1 MYVVCR
7 GSVRLY
13 SDFYESDIIVASPL
27 ALATKLSEDAEEGTL
42 HQRLFVCLL
51 SHRTPVTSGFKKWLQ
66 KMRPVCFCIACML
79 ARMHA
84 HGCSTCEGVASVVA
98 VHALCQSG
106 IVSAMIAHFHK
117 VQSRPELHCM
127 TKDCHSTP
135 EVWLVS
141 LRCVV
146 KVWLV
151 GVPDCDHVAAV
162 QEVLLTSCPPLR
174 FFW

>member
-1 MYVVCR
+1 MCR

-27 ALATKLSEDAEEGTL
+27 ALATKLSEDAEEGAW
-42 HQRLFVCLL
+42 HQCFFVCVLF
-51 SHRTPVTSGFKKWLQ
+51 HRTPVTRSGLKKCAQFIFALH
-66 KMRPVCFCIACML
+66 VCT
-79 ARMHA
+79 HA
-84 HGCSTCEGVASVVA
+84 HGCSTCDALALVVA

-135 EVWLVS
+135 DVWLVS
-141 LRCVV
+141 LRCVIE
-146 KVWLV
+146 VWLV